1 MAAPTPAPVLTP
13 TARPASDSAAAPA
26 HAEASGQAVV
36 AVPASASAA
45 IPAPLTGRRALI
57 TGGASGIGAAIAR
70 RLAADGAAVVVA
82 DLQGEAAISL
92 AQSIGGT
99 GLQLD
104 VTDFDGVQAA
114 VREHG
119 PFQIL
124 VNSAG
129 IDQHAF
135 FTLTSPADWRRLL
148 AVNLESVLNTTHAV
162 LDAMQAGGYGRVVN
176 IASEA
181 GRLGSRGGSV
191 YAAAKGGVI
200 AFTRSIARENGRKG
214 ITANVVAPGPI
225 DTPLLRQAVQHGGD
239 RMMAAMTGTT
249 LVGRLGTPEEV
260 AAAVAFLV
268 SEGASYVTGE
278 VLGVSG
284 GMGCGA

>member
-1 MAAPTPAPVLTP
+1 MA
-13 TARPASDSAAAPA
+13 PASF
-26 HAEASGQAVV
+26 
-36 AVPASASAA
+36 
-45 IPAPLTGRRALI
+45 PLEGRRALV
-57 TGGASGIGAAIAR
+57 TGGASGIGAAIVR
-70 RLAADGAAVVVA
+70 RLAADGAAVTVA
-82 DLQGEAAISL
+82 DLQGDAAARL
-92 AQSIGGT
+92 GVEIGGA
-99 GLQLD
+99 GVRLD
-104 VTDFDGVQAA
+104 VTDFDAVAAA
-114 VREHG
+114 VRGHG
-119 PFQIL
+119 PFDIL

-129 IDQHAF
+129 VDQHAF
-135 FTLTSPADWRRLL
+135 FTQTSPADWRRLL

-162 LDAMQAGGYGRVVN
+162 LGAMQSAGYGRIVN

-225 DTPLLRQAVQHGGD
+225 DTPLLRQAVAREGD
-239 RMMAAMTGTT
+239 RIMAAMTGAT
-249 LVGRLGTPEEV
+249 LAGRLGTPQEV
-260 AAAVAFLV
+260 AAAVAFLA
-268 SEGASYVTGE
+268 SEGAGYVTGE